1 MAKYLHWELPPSEPN
16 VTFHDEYMS
25 RSKIRTLRH
34 LLVSTFTL
42 APELGLVWLVVRH
55 AVHEGHHM
63 EVRGV
68 LVHPELLQPAVTHI
82 LVQDLHLLHPGHAR
96 QVLLRGEGGSVLEL
110 QTMVRKDFIITEE
123 ALTPPRTDRNCVS
136 NKEREGPHSRAGCV
150 ISLVARLEF
159 KGVSYHASYERNH
172 TSSSAVS

>member
-25 RSKIRTLRH
+25 RSKFRTLRH
-34 LLVSTFTL
+34 LLVSAFTL
-42 APELGLVWLVVRH
+42 APELGLVWLVVGH

-68 LVHPELLQPAVTHI
+68 LVHPELLQPAVTHV

-96 QVLLRGEGGSVLEL
+96 QVLLRGEVGSVLEL
-110 QTMVRKDFIITEE
+110 QTKVRKDFIITTRRKPLLYRTFSWLK
-123 ALTPPRTDRNCVS
+123 ASTFTNRCLHICQIYGLSQSSLFLFLTH
-136 NKEREGPHSRAGCV
+136 K
-150 ISLVARLEF
+150 
-159 KGVSYHASYERNH
+159 
-172 TSSSAVS
+172 